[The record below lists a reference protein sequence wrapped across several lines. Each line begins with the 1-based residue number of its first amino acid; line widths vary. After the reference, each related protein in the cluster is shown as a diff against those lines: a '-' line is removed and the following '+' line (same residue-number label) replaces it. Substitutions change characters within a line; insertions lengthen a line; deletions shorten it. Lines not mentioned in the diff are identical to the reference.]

1 MGMDG
6 PHLAATTIQK
16 NWRRYRDRNA
26 YLKYRRRK
34 WAAGVIAL
42 SWLTYVKMSKA
53 RVELKKTR
61 IRQLENFRKRNR
73 VCFCT
78 RKMLKLIEAY
88 KFLR

>member
-1 MGMDG
+1 MDG
-6 PHLAATTIQK
+6 HQLAAITIQK

-42 SWLTYVKMSKA
+42 SWLTHVKMSKA
-53 RVELKKTR
+53 REELKRTR

-73 VCFCT
+73 VRFESF
-78 RKMLKLIEAY
+78 LKQNI
-88 KFLR
+88 